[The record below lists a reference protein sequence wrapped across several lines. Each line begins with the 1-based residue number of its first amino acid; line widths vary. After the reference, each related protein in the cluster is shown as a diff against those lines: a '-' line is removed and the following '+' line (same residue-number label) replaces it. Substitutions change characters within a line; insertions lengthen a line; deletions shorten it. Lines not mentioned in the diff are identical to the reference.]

1 MRLSLNILANYIQLP
16 SERSEALEQI
26 FEDLGLEIKRVERHP
41 DDTVFSLELLAN
53 RGDLRSYTGIA
64 QELHG
69 RTEWPLRLVEVMPS
83 QPLGVPHLTF
93 KIDSPVCMAYSL
105 SYFESSAARTQVPEQ
120 VAQLLGVDGT
130 ALINQPV
137 DIGNFVGIESG
148 QPVHVYDFDK
158 IEGQLHIRESLE
170 GEVAHLLFQE
180 APQQLPAG
188 TLVIADDKSI
198 LAIAGVIGC
207 EAAKVTHTSTRILL
221 ESALFEPVAIRKTS
235 KKLGLQTTASLR
247 FERGGDAK
255 RVLPGALRAAFLLQQ
270 CDWIYGGTLQNTQ
283 SPGEMEPMRLSV
295 SELNQFIGSSLSTEQ
310 VTKALKGFG
319 FRVDEVVQDTLL
331 VAVPSHRVWDIAEA
345 CDLYEEVC
353 RALSYDTLPRQFPSL
368 QLSEINTHTTE
379 IDQRGQLEGVLVES
393 GFFEVFTEGFY
404 SEERVRKLNALPGF
418 SNHRHIRVLG
428 GKDSAA
434 AMMKN
439 TNVAHALELIKVNE
453 DIRNLDVKA
462 FEWSRTFQ
470 PGFSTEDMGGIVP
483 PIESKNLWLVAG
495 GDAQGKTV
503 MDPARAVD
511 PLYMKGLVSRL
522 LSVLNLEFEFEQ
534 TSTAGERDYPIT
546 STLLHPGRKANI
558 LVNGEVVGIFG
569 ELHPRLVDS
578 FGIKRSS
585 PCFAELSERIF
596 TLSPGAHSY
605 VQPSRIQ
612 LPYRDIC
619 FFMPRGLQSVSII
632 QEIEVSSPAVQEVA
646 VLDVYKLPS
655 PDVGSAVTFRIS
667 FDPTSMG
674 ETSISVDVLA
684 QQLNAIS
691 QRVIAVFKE
700 KGVYQR

>member
-16 SERSEALEQI
+16 SDRSETLEQL
-26 FEDLGLEIKRVERHP
+26 FEDLGLEIKRVERHS

-53 RGDLRSYTGIA
+53 RGDLRSYVGIA

-69 RTEWPLRLVEVMPS
+69 RTEWPLRFTEEALWRTLSGATLAFQIE
-83 QPLGVPHLTF
+83 
-93 KIDSPVCMAYSL
+93 SPVCMAYSL
-105 SYFESSAARTQVPEQ
+105 SYFESVAQRSDVPQTVE
-120 VAQLLGVDGT
+120 QLLGVDGT

-137 DIGNFVGIESG
+137 DIGNFVGIETG
-148 QPVHVYDFDK
+148 QPVHVFDFDK
-158 IEGQLHIRESLE
+158 IEGKLRIRESLE

-180 APQQLPAG
+180 APQQLPVG
-188 TLVIADDKSI
+188 TLIIADDKNI

-207 EAAKVTHTSTRILL
+207 EAAKVTQTSTRIVL

-247 FERGGDAK
+247 FERGGDAG
-255 RVLPGALRAAFLLQQ
+255 RVLPGALRAAFLLEQ
-270 CDWIYGGTLQNTQ
+270 CGWTYGGTLQDTQ
-283 SPGEMEPMRLSV
+283 SPVEREQMRLNV
-295 SELNQFIGSSLSTEQ
+295 SELNQFLGCSLSTAQ
-310 VTKALKGFG
+310 VTKALKGFCFG
-319 FRVDEVVQDTLL
+319 VDEVVPDTLL
-331 VAVPSHRVWDIAEA
+331 VTVPSHRVWDIAEA

-353 RALSYDTLPRQFPSL
+353 RALSYANLPRQFPDL
-368 QLSEINTHTTE
+368 QLSEINMHTTE
-379 IDQRGQLEGVLVES
+379 IDQRGQLEGVLVEN

-470 PGFSTEDMGGIVP
+470 PGVSTGDTGRLVP

-503 MDPARAVD
+503 TDPARAVD

-522 LSVLNLEFEFEQ
+522 LSVLNLDVEFEQ
-534 TSTAGERDYPIT
+534 TSTAGEHDYPIT

-596 TLSPGAHSY
+596 TLAPGIRRY

-619 FFMPRGLQSVSII
+619 FFMPRNLQSASII
-632 QEIEVSSPAVQEVA
+632 NEIELLSSAVQEVT
-646 VLDVYKLPS
+646 VLDVYKLPA
-655 PDVGSAVTFRIS
+655 PEVGSAVTFRIS
-667 FDPTSMG
+667 FDPASMG

-691 QRVIAVFKE
+691 HGVISVFKE